1 MTSYPV
7 LFGYRDVITGRDFMA
22 FVKTDGRALLTKEE
36 EGYWLYGVYPG
47 GVAGGGKALAEASRE
62 LKKSYLSV
70 LFDIAAE
77 APSFEAFKAEVERF
91 FAQSNEPTA
100 KEWEAAH
107 AQVKNG
113 QLLNDDLPRRDAATR
128 PPYIDVRP
136 IDRDAV
142 REPADFN
149 IFDQELAEAA

>member
-7 LFGYRDVITGRDFMA
+7 LFGYRDVVTGHDFMA
-22 FVKTDGRALLTKEE
+22 FVRTDGRALLTKEE

-47 GVAGGGKALAEASRE
+47 GMAAGGRDIAEASRE

-77 APSFEAFKAEVERF
+77 VSSFETFKAEVEKF
-91 FAQSNEPTA
+91 FNQCNELTVR
-100 KEWEAAH
+100 EWEAAH
-107 AQVKNG
+107 AKVKSG
-113 QLLNDDLPRRDAATR
+113 QLSNDDLPRRDADTR
-128 PPYIDVRP
+128 PPRIEVRRM
-136 IDRDAV
+136 DKDAV
-142 REPADFN
+142 HEPTDYN